1 MALVKVLVTGYVD
14 DGKKKYTEGVHSFN
28 EEDAALIVKSGAGT
42 LHIPAENEEPK
53 VEEAEVQFPT
63 KKNSVKEIQA
73 WLSDQGIEFGS
84 DDKKED
90 LLAKV
95 EEAKA
100 QVED

>member
-1 MALVKVLVTGYVD
+1 MAMVKVLITGLVD
-14 DGKKKYTEGVHSFN
+14 DGKKRYTEGVHSFS
-28 EEDAALIVKSGAGT
+28 EADAASIVKAGAGEIFT
-42 LHIPAENEEPK
+42 ADEGEAQI
-53 VEEAEVQFPT
+53 EEAEIQFPT

-73 WLSDQGIEFGS
+73 WLTDQGIEFGA

-100 QVED
+100 QTED